1 MITIR
6 QATSDDAPAI
16 EALTREQISEKSEP
30 FDPKRF
36 QWGMLRRLYDPVQK
50 NGFLV
55 AIYED
60 TEPDEYLRGMVGII
74 FAELRVDPFGQSEA
88 FIKQLYVKNDFR
100 NQGIGQ
106 KLLNKLI
113 NHLEKIDIHT
123 IQAYISS
130 ERENIFKMYQQ
141 LNFKKK
147 YSIMELNLKEQE
159 PEKK

>member
-1 MITIR
+1 MIIIR

-16 EALTREQISEKSEP
+16 EALTREQMSAKSEA

-55 AIYED
+55 A
-60 TEPDEYLRGMVGII
+60 EYKDKESVESLSGMVGII
-74 FAELRVDPFGQSEA
+74 FSELRVDPFGQSEA
-88 FIKQLYVKNDFR
+88 FIKQLYVRSDFR

-106 KLLNKLI
+106 KLLTKMI
-113 NHLEKIDIHT
+113 HHLKEIDIHS
-123 IQAYISS
+123 IQAYITSD
-130 ERENIFKMYQQ
+130 RENIFKMYQQ

-147 YSIMELNLKEQE
+147 YSIMELNLKEGEQ
-159 PEKK
+159 